1 MINLKYIV
9 VTLCVTTFSFAQE
22 PQKEQVKKEQLKE
35 VPMQTYELP
44 NQVKPEN
51 KLSLQKYVEE
61 LYINS
66 CRLYHKGA
74 MPTVESGEFNVL
86 LIDKKNDCNSFIKSA
101 DLATLTIEEVKE
113 IRYEKSKQTDVMY
126 GTKGGAFGVVVI
138 TKQ

>member
-1 MINLKYIV
+1 MISIKYIAV
-9 VTLCVTTFSFAQE
+9 ALCVTSFSFAQK
-22 PQKEQVKKEQLKE
+22 PQKEQEKKEQAKE
-35 VPMQTYELP
+35 VSTVMYELP

-74 MPTVESGEFNVL
+74 MPTIESGDFNVL
-86 LIDKKNDCNSFIKSA
+86 LVDKKNDCNSFVKSA
-101 DLATLTIEEVKE
+101 DLASLKIEEVKE

-126 GTKGGAFGVVVI
+126 GSKGGIFGVVVI
-138 TKQ
+138 TK